1 MISLEKKTF
10 HELKSQF
17 VFSIFRYNFFKES
30 LGNKFFYYYFTERSN
45 KTRQRAICMPILQ
58 SNNATSSIYEKTY
71 YDTYWGETIFVWILR
86 LLLYSENSSQ
96 FTYSKKPLKYLHIV
110 LKRQQNK
117 LPFFLFCKCILVLII
132 LQYSNDPI
140 RMSSLHQILP
150 AHFKNLHH
158 IKIFSWYAYLFSL
171 FADKI
176 FVLIIFCR
184 LIPLLWLMAALIQ
197 SKSNLQLMANL
208 NFGVH

>member
-1 MISLEKKTF
+1 MEK
-10 HELKSQF
+10 
-17 VFSIFRYNFFKES
+17 IN
-30 LGNKFFYYYFTERSN
+30 FFYYYFTERSN

-96 FTYSKKPLKYLHIV
+96 FTYSKKPLKYLPIV

-117 LPFFLFCKCILVLII
+117 LPFFFFFASIFLSWLFYRIPMIQLECPVCTKFFQHILRICTI
-132 LQYSNDPI
+132 LKFFPD
-140 RMSSLHQILP
+140 M
-150 AHFKNLHH
+150 H
-158 IKIFSWYAYLFSL
+158 IFFSL
-171 FADKI
+171 FANKN